1 MKGMGPIAILIV
13 LVVALTVLLI
23 KTKKDSL
30 HSARLKEL
38 VAYSAGESSNKF
50 RYGIDLSSTIAN
62 TQKKLTI
69 SEEYAIHGEEE
80 WYIAKEIISLYQKFI
95 LDKYLSGNIY
105 IPKTKYELSGE
116 DFFVYWLSSFIE
128 QNSTET
134 YMGNYKIRGRIIKQ
148 DGNYFSCSDT
158 TYEMTDFGLV
168 LFKLL
173 LVSYY
178 YEKDSKVLNFNP
190 QINIEQLK
198 DAIKAK
204 ELVICR
210 R

>member
-1 MKGMGPIAILIV
+1 MGPIAILVV

-23 KTKKDSL
+23 KTKKDNL
-30 HSARLKEL
+30 HSTQLKEL
-38 VAYSAGESSNKF
+38 VAYSVGGSSNKF
-50 RYGIDLSSTIAN
+50 RYGIDLSDTIAN

-95 LDKYLSGNIY
+95 LDNYLSSNIY
-105 IPKTKYELSGE
+105 IPKTKYVLSGE
-116 DFFVYWLSSFIE
+116 DFFMYWLNIFTE
-128 QNSTET
+128 KNSTESFIGD
-134 YMGNYKIRGRIIKQ
+134 YEMRGKLLKQ

-158 TYEMTDFGLV
+158 TYEMTDFSRV

-173 LVSYY
+173 YITCLYQ
-178 YEKDSKVLNFNP
+178 KDSNLFRGLPLFDTEALEKSIYNR
-190 QINIEQLK
+190 QII
-198 DAIKAK
+198 
-204 ELVICR
+204 ICR